1 MRGKLT
7 AIACI
12 VGLAALGGCGFG
24 GGDSSGPAAALT
36 PPETSWIP
44 GQDPL
49 GAYREFAA
57 VFDPAVELAARRLK
71 QRELELERIEK
82 AKIAARKRAQ
92 EAARRAYERAK
103 RRAERAYQRALR
115 AAARERRERLE
126 KLRRLRKKLARKKRA
141 YERSLRVERGA
152 ECDLPEVRERFKC
165 RVGKLPKPES
175 YEDGK

>member
-1 MRGKLT
+1 MRHVL
-7 AIACI
+7 APIAC
-12 VGLAALGGCGFG
+12 VVALAGVAGCGFG
-24 GGDSSGPAAALT
+24 GDDSSGPVAALT
-36 PPETSWIP
+36 PPETSWLP

-49 GAYREFAA
+49 GAYGEFAA
-57 VFDPAVELAARRLK
+57 VFDPAVELAERKLK
-71 QRELELERIEK
+71 KRELELARIEK

-126 KLRRLRKKLARKKRA
+126 ELRRLRAEQRRKRRA
-141 YERSLRVERGA
+141 YERSLRVEKGA

-165 RVGKLPKPES
+165 RVGKTPVPETD
-175 YEDGK
+175 EDGK